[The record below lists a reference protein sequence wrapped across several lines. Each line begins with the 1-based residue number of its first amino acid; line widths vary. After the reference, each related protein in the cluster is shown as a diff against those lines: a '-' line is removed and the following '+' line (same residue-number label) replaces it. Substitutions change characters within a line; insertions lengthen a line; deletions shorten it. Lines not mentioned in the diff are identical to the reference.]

1 VTSPRLNPLPAD
13 QWDDDVR
20 RALAVL
26 VPADRRN
33 PNGAG
38 TALSTLVHHPA
49 LTRAFLT
56 FSVHLLFG
64 STLPPRIR
72 ELAILRVAHRS
83 GCEYEW
89 SHHLAMGKEA
99 GLGDDDIAAA
109 QRGEAADEFD
119 QAVITATDELDHEYC
134 LSDAT
139 WAALGEQL
147 DERQRMD
154 LVFTIGG
161 YGLMAMAYN
170 TFGVKPEQER

>member
-1 VTSPRLNPLPAD
+1 MNSPRISPLPTD
-13 QWDDDVR
+13 QWDDEAR
-20 RALAVL
+20 RALAGML
-26 VPADRRN
+26 PAERRN
-33 PNGAG
+33 PDGAG
-38 TALSTLVHHPA
+38 TALSTLVRHPD
-49 LTRAFLT
+49 LTKAFLK

-72 ELAILRVAHRS
+72 ELAILRVAHR
-83 GCEYEW
+83 CECDYEW
-89 SHHLAMGKEA
+89 SHHTVMGKEA
-99 GLGDDDIAAA
+99 GLSDNDIIAVQSGLAAN
-109 QRGEAADEFD
+109 EFD
-119 QAVITATDELDHEYC
+119 QAVINAADELEDCHR

-139 WAALGEQL
+139 WASLSERL